1 MKCRV
6 VELCGQQYPLRFS
19 LRVVRDCTERYGS
32 IENIFN
38 AMQVQEGQEGGQ
50 IVDEILW
57 LLGAMLD
64 AGYRYARLNG
74 ESTPAPP
81 DADTLLD
88 VLDIQDAQRT
98 LMDAMVGDSVRTVE
112 AESEKNGRTAAETV
126 SSPPPGSSGME

>member
-1 MKCRV
+1 MKCRT
-6 VELCGQQYPLRFS
+6 VELCGRQYPLRFS

-32 IENIFN
+32 IENIFD
-38 AMQVQEGQEGGQ
+38 AMIQEGQNGGQ

-64 AGYRYARLNG
+64 AGYRYARLNE
-74 ESTPAPP
+74 ESTPEPP

-98 LMDAMVGDSVRTVE
+98 LMDAMVGDSARSVE
-112 AESEKNGRTAAETV
+112 AESKKNGETAAETA
-126 SSPPPGSSGME
+126 SSPPPGSSGMG